1 MIIRVSKTF
10 LEDYNGIS
18 DATFQEA
25 FKEVFQLLTT
35 ISHLEHPQI
44 KKVAGHDTAF
54 RIGMGFYYIGLYQTS
69 ADEVVLMRLVHREQI
84 TAVFG

>member
-1 MIIRVSKTF
+1 MIVRVSKTF
-10 LEDYNGIS
+10 LKDYNTIS

-25 FKEVFQLLTT
+25 FKKIFQLLTG
-35 ISHLEHPQI
+35 ISHLDHSQI
-44 KKVAGHDTAF
+44 KKITGHDSAF